1 MSVMRIRS
9 NQDSRLP
16 DPTMYRYKRTSVTKG
31 FGNLKKENVNFL
43 YLLNFRI
50 GNLNT
55 RKILL
60 TKNNLVSFGTGKT
73 KVSIRTLVHAY
84 NKSVLW
90 IRIRIGSV
98 GIQELCRPGSV
109 YQIRIRIHTCKYR
122 IK

>member
-60 TKNNLVSFGTGKT
+60 TKNNLVSCDSEMNFT
-73 KVSIRTLVHAY
+73 TLKFALLKITSETDWFIVVILGDQ
-84 NKSVLW
+84 SVAQPV
-90 IRIRIGSV
+90 R
-98 GIQELCRPGSV
+98 
-109 YQIRIRIHTCKYR
+109 
-122 IK
+122 